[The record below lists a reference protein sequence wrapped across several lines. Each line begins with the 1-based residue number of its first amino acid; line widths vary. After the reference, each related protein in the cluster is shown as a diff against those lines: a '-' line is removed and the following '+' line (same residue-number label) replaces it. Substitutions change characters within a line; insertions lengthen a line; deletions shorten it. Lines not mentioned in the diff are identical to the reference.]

1 MRNSFSILTV
11 CTGNICRSPLAE
23 QLLVAHLRGIP
34 EITISS
40 AGTRALVGE
49 PMLATTQEIAHSYG
63 VETTEAHRARQVN
76 EALLESSD
84 LILAMTRD
92 HRRTLVELS
101 PRVTRRVFTIREFA
115 RLAEVTTDDVLS
127 SEIAWTGESPV
138 ERLRAAV
145 KAVTL
150 SRNILP
156 LVADRAEEDVIDP
169 YQREMKVHEASAQQ
183 LTPAVDAVAA
193 LLKRSVEGV
202 A

>member
-23 QLLVAHLRGIP
+23 QLLVAHLQGIP

-76 EALLESSD
+76 ETLLESSD

-92 HRRTLVELS
+92 QRRAVVELS

-115 RLAEVTTDDVLS
+115 RLAEVTTDDVLA
-127 SEIAWTGESPV
+127 SEIDRTGESAV